1 MTPQNGR
8 EFKNALS
15 SRPLIRN
22 SQAMD
27 PNKGFLGTFGYNEN
41 SMNVLPNANIKIEV
55 SRNMNLGK
63 PKDSVVTRENLDL
76 NDD

>member
-1 MTPQNGR
+1 
-8 EFKNALS
+8 
-15 SRPLIRN
+15 
-22 SQAMD
+22 MD

-55 SRNMNLGK
+55 SRNRKLGK